1 MQKLILIFSYLNNTN
16 EIINLLFVNF
26 VKIRLIMSQE
36 VSNVEPT
43 EVWKNFVLLNQVPRP
58 SKKEERVIEF
68 LISFAKKNNL
78 EYKLDEI
85 GNLVITKEAT
95 SDMTTC
101 QTVVLQSHVD
111 MVHEK
116 NNEVEFDFLN
126 SGIKMYVDGDWVKAN
141 GTTLGADNGLGV
153 AAIMAVLESK
163 EISHPKIEALFTI
176 DEETGM
182 TGALNLSDSILS
194 GKILLNLDT
203 EEDDE
208 ICIGCAGGIDI
219 TMNRSYI
226 LNDLSNDKVCVQILL
241 NGLTGGHSGAEIHKG
256 LGNSNKILF
265 EILNEIIN
273 HFEISICSID
283 GGGLRNAIPR
293 ESSTVISFSKDNINL
308 FEQIIKK
315 SLLKYKTKFKVTDS
329 NLNLEFQILNDK
341 IKQLNEKETVE
352 LIDAINNCPN
362 GVFEMSKSI
371 DGLVETSNN
380 LANIK
385 LIEGELKIMCLT
397 RSSSE
402 DSKGKLSKV
411 ISNIFEHI
419 SCDCTFSGG
428 YPGWEPNINS
438 KTLKEVKN
446 SYIKLFS
453 SEPKVNVIHAGLE
466 CGIIGS
472 HYPDMDM
479 ISFGPTILGA
489 HSPDEKASISSTQ
502 KFWRFFTEILAN
514 IPQKVD

>member
-1 MQKLILIFSYLNNTN
+1 MLILIFSYLNNTN

-58 SKKEERVIEF
+58 SKKEERAIEF

-78 EYKLDEI
+78 GYKQDEI

-95 SDMTTC
+95 SEMTTC

-126 SGIKMYVDGDWVKAN
+126 SGIKMYVDGVWVKAK

-226 LNDLSNDKVCVQILL
+226 LNDLSNDEVCVQILL

-256 LGNSNKILF
+256 LGNSNKIIF

-273 HFEISICSID
+273 HFNISICSID

-293 ESSTVISFSKDNINL
+293 ESSTVISFSKDYINS

-315 SLLKYKTKFKVTDS
+315 SLQKYKTKFQQTDP

-341 IKQLNEKETVE
+341 IKQH
-352 LIDAINNCPN
+352 NN
-362 GVFEMSKSI
+362 K
-371 DGLVETSNN
+371 
-380 LANIK
+380 
-385 LIEGELKIMCLT
+385 
-397 RSSSE
+397 
-402 DSKGKLSKV
+402 
-411 ISNIFEHI
+411 
-419 SCDCTFSGG
+419 
-428 YPGWEPNINS
+428 
-438 KTLKEVKN
+438 
-446 SYIKLFS
+446 
-453 SEPKVNVIHAGLE
+453 
-466 CGIIGS
+466 
-472 HYPDMDM
+472 
-479 ISFGPTILGA
+479 
-489 HSPDEKASISSTQ
+489 
-502 KFWRFFTEILAN
+502 
-514 IPQKVD
+514 

>member
-58 SKKEERVIEF
+58 SKKEERAIEF

-78 EYKLDEI
+78 EYKQDEI

-95 SDMTTC
+95 SEMTTC

-226 LNDLSNDKVCVQILL
+226 LNDLSNDEVCVQILL

-256 LGNSNKILF
+256 LGNSNKIIF

-273 HFEISICSID
+273 HFKISICSIN

-315 SLLKYKTKFKVTDS
+315 SLQKYKTKFKDTDS

-341 IKQLNEKETVE
+341 IKQLNNKESIE

-402 DSKGKLSKV
+402 DSKAKLSKV
-411 ISNIFEHI
+411 ISNIFEDI

-453 SEPKVNVIHAGLE
+453 SEPKVNVIHAGVE

-502 KFWRFFTEILAN
+502 KFWRFFTKILAN

>member
-1 MQKLILIFSYLNNTN
+1 MLILIFSYLNNTN

-58 SKKEERVIEF
+58 SKKEERAIEF

-78 EYKLDEI
+78 EYKQDEI

-95 SDMTTC
+95 SEMTTC

-126 SGIKMYVDGDWVKAN
+126 SGIKMYVDGDWVKAS

-226 LNDLSNDKVCVQILL
+226 LNDLSNDEVCVQILL

-273 HFEISICSID
+273 HFKISICSIN

-315 SLLKYKTKFKVTDS
+315 SLQKYKTKFKDSDS

-341 IKQLNEKETVE
+341 IEQLNYKESVE

-397 RSSSE
+397 RSSNE
-402 DSKGKLSKV
+402 YSKVKLSKV
-411 ISNIFEHI
+411 ISNIFKDI
-419 SCDCTFSGG
+419 SCDCIFSGG